1 MPDGMTLPEHV
12 GLSTVCGV
20 SAPILLGLTP
30 SDWATSRGR
39 CVFGLISQCYCV
51 IHDEH
56 EWFQTLWMNR
66 CHFNGTGG
74 RFYSHGGD
82 VFTGEG
88 IGGVTDQQT
97 GLTHSPEEDGRGRTA
112 DDKFN
117 KKNGFVF
124 KIHLKVCL
132 CGFYVSGLGWVLPCT
147 LTVPHR
153 HWPTFMLP
161 EGHRSPL
168 WYPPPSTDTHNTG
181 THSLSH
187 SLTHSVT
194 RQQQTGK
201 SELVLR

>member
-12 GLSTVCGV
+12 GLHSAQHCLWCVSTNPSGTHPITLSHFQGPPCVLTDFAMLLCYSRQTRVV
-20 SAPILLGLTP
+20 SM
-30 SDWATSRGR
+30 
-39 CVFGLISQCYCV
+39 
-51 IHDEH
+51 
-56 EWFQTLWMNR
+56 LWMNR
-66 CHFNGTGG
+66 CHFNGTGR

-88 IGGVTDQQT
+88 IGGVADQQT

-132 CGFYVSGLGWVLPCT
+132 CGFYVLGLGWVLPCT

-168 WYPPPSTDTHNTG
+168 
-181 THSLSH
+181 
-187 SLTHSVT
+187 
-194 RQQQTGK
+194 
-201 SELVLR
+201 

>member
-12 GLSTVCGV
+12 GLHSAQHCLWCVSTNPSGTDPIRLSHFQGPPCVLTDFTMLLCYSRQTRAV
-20 SAPILLGLTP
+20 STLL
-30 SDWATSRGR
+30 
-39 CVFGLISQCYCV
+39 
-51 IHDEH
+51 
-56 EWFQTLWMNR
+56 MNR
-66 CHFNGTGG
+66 CDFNGTDG

-168 WYPPPSTDTHNTG
+168 
-181 THSLSH
+181 
-187 SLTHSVT
+187 
-194 RQQQTGK
+194 
-201 SELVLR
+201 